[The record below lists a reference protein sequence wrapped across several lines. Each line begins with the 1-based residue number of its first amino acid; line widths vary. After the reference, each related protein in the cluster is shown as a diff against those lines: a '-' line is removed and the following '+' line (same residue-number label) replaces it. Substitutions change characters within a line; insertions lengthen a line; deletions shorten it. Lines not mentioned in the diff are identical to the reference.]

1 MRFSVRIL
9 VLLVIAGA
17 LGAGFNAVRPAA
29 RALVWKPDL
38 TTDLMKATPEEAA
51 KHEINLARA
60 VELYQESADGSS
72 GTVFFLDAR
81 PHERYLEGHIPG
93 ALNAPAAEIMNH
105 AEYIMN
111 NIPAVDDV
119 MVVVYCGGG
128 DCRDSK
134 AAFRELKEGLGYTN
148 VVIYKAGWE
157 EWSDPENELPIEE
170 GDSPIFGPVDH
181 GQPDGMP
188 VDDGAFT
195 SEGQE

>member
-1 MRFSVRIL
+1 MRFIARIL

-17 LGAGFNAVRPAA
+17 LGAGFNAVRPGA
-29 RALVWKPDL
+29 RGLVWKPDL
-38 TTDLMKATPEEAA
+38 TTDLMKAPPEEAA
-51 KHEINLARA
+51 KHEIDLARA
-60 VELYQESADGSS
+60 VELYNESAA

-81 PHERYLEGHIPG
+81 THETYLEGHIPG

-105 AEYIMN
+105 AEYILN

-119 MVVVYCGGG
+119 TVVVYCGGG

-157 EWSDPENELPIEE
+157 EWNDPKNALPSEE
-170 GDSPIFGPVDH
+170 GDSPIFGPAGH
-181 GQPDGMP
+181 GQPDDMP
-188 VDDGAFT
+188 VDDGAFS

>member
-1 MRFSVRIL
+1 MRFITRIL
-9 VLLVIAGA
+9 VLLVITGA
-17 LGAGFNAVRPAA
+17 LGAGFNAVRPGG
-29 RALVWKPDL
+29 RSLVWKPDL
-38 TTDLMKATPEEAA
+38 ATDLPLAPPEEAA
-51 KHEINLARA
+51 KHEIKLARA
-60 VELYQESADGSS
+60 LELYQESADGTS

-81 PHERYLEGHIPG
+81 PHETYLEGHIPG

-134 AAFRELKEGLGYTN
+134 AAFRELKEGLTYTN

-157 EWSDPENELPIEE
+157 EWNDPKNELPIEE
-170 GDSPIFGPVDH
+170 GDSPIFGPAGHDQT
-181 GQPDGMP
+181 GE
-188 VDDGAFT
+188 GAFT

>member
-1 MRFSVRIL
+1 MRFIARIL
-9 VLLVIAGA
+9 VLVVVTGA
-17 LGAGFNAVRPAA
+17 LGAGLNAVRPAG
-29 RALVWKPDL
+29 RGLVWKPDL
-38 TTDLMKATPEEAA
+38 TTDLMKAPPEEVA
-51 KHEINLARA
+51 KHEIDLARA
-60 VELYQESADGSS
+60 IELYNESGDGS

-81 PHERYLEGHIPG
+81 THEAYLEGHIPG

-111 NIPAVDDV
+111 NIPAMDDV

-128 DCRDSK
+128 DCHDSK
-134 AAFRELKEGLGYTN
+134 AAFRELKEDLGYTN

-157 EWSDPENELPIEE
+157 EWNDPKNELPIEE
-170 GDSPIFGPVDH
+170 GESPIFAPADH

>member
-1 MRFSVRIL
+1 MRFIARIL
-9 VLLVIAGA
+9 ILLVVAGA
-17 LGAGFNAVRPAA
+17 ARAGFNAVRPGA
-29 RALVWKPDL
+29 RGLVWKPNL
-38 TTDLMKATPEEAA
+38 ATDLVLAPPEEAA
-51 KHEINLARA
+51 KHEIDLARA
-60 VELYQESADGSS
+60 IELYHESADGSS

-81 PHERYLEGHIPG
+81 THETYLEGHIPG

-119 MVVVYCGGG
+119 VVVVYCGGG

-134 AAFRELKEGLGYTN
+134 AAFRELKEGLTYTN

-157 EWSDPENELPIEE
+157 EWSDPKNEMPIEE
-170 GDSPIFGPVDH
+170 GDSPIFGPAGHD
-181 GQPDGMP
+181 QP
-188 VDDGAFT
+188 DDGAFS